1 MTKHRVQADGTV
13 RDSDNWQKGMTLS
26 SYIKGLKRHVQHLW
40 LRHRRWPV
48 LDRKAGVDIK
58 EDLCAIIFN
67 GKGTCTSYSRPSW
80 PAGRPT
86 PTRWDNRDL
95 AVTRQGARH
104 PMKPMTPNAT
114 KIEVTEHILTCP
126 VVLMAHDPDEGPT
139 DIAARRPSV
148 AHGGTWRP

>member
-67 GKGTCTSYSRPSW
+67 AQGYLHELPKAEL
-80 PAGRPT
+80 AGR
-86 PTRWDNRDL
+86 
-95 AVTRQGARH
+95 AA
-104 PMKPMTPNAT
+104 
-114 KIEVTEHILTCP
+114 
-126 VVLMAHDPDEGPT
+126 DPDTVG
-139 DIAARRPSV
+139 
-148 AHGGTWRP
+148 